1 MATNVFKWEKLS
13 PSEFQQLQDLASYS
27 TKKLQNVLH
36 EFYSATTPSASR
48 FQPDGDVD
56 YEGFRRFLDAFLD
69 CETPEELSKH
79 LFISF
84 LRPALYQA
92 QQIHGK
98 ALSQM
103 AAISS
108 NAACAPVT
116 SHNRGSIPN
125 LNNVID
131 LPTPQPSQES
141 QRNSFVERIHG
152 ITDKLQSLG
161 HLGHESSDRQGKS
174 GTVHPMLTV
183 TPSPMG
189 GNTSILQAPFR
200 RSADSSPSHS
210 HSHSHSQI
218 SRNSSRKS
226 NNSVNCRIEDIRL
239 QARKQSY
246 LDPLLFKVPLKDVV
260 CYLSLLEAGRPED
273 KLEFM
278 FRLYDTDGNGV
289 LDTTE
294 TDAIVNQMMSV
305 AEYLGWDVSELRPI
319 LQDMM
324 TEIDYD
330 GDGCV
335 SLDEWQRGGL
345 TTIPLLVLLGVDNT
359 LKEDGYHVWRLK
371 HFKRPA
377 YCNLCLN
384 MLVGLGKKGLCC
396 VLCKYT
402 VHERCVQRAPA
413 SCIATYV
420 KSKKSKA
427 TSTFQH
433 HWVEGNCYG
442 ACFKCRKRI
451 KAYNGIT
458 GLTCRWCHMMLH
470 NKCAPQIK
478 AECNLGEFANAVLPP
493 TAICPAVLDRQK
505 SINFATSRGKS
516 IPSTIH
522 FQITTTANT
531 CPLLVFINPKSG
543 GRQGDRILRKF
554 QYLLNPRQVYDLSK
568 GGPLEGLTMFKD
580 VPNFNVICCGGDG
593 TVGWVLEAM
602 DSIELQ
608 CQPSIGVIPLGTGND
623 LARCL
628 RWGGGYEGESIPKIL
643 DKIQRSTVVM
653 LDRWS
658 IEVKNHPIT
667 HEEPPF
673 IPTNKITISENVHK
687 VVELSQ
693 RIIEEKSVIQSNDE
707 FKNSTK
713 TTEISIENTKRVIL
727 SDNNSTSVHQQST
740 MTAMTSSSSSASF
753 SKEIIQQTTAVPTT
767 STATSGKDTVA
778 DPASHSNMIVNSC
791 SSSECH
797 TEAIS
802 NRGNGDSDG
811 QRRQPL
817 PGGGST
823 ITTANANSSDSH
835 ARNGEDGID
844 DKTRAAGTRTATT
857 TTTTTAA
864 AEKPQLPPPTT
875 TATAINTKERSNDLP
890 KLIKPQ
896 AASEFTVPYNIINN
910 YFSVG
915 VDAAICVKFHLE
927 REKNPH
933 KFNSRMKNKL
943 WYFEYATS
951 ETFAASCKNLHENLE
966 IVCDGVSLE
975 LANGPQ
981 LQGIALLNIPY
992 THGGS
997 NLWGEH
1003 LSQKRMRKGPFRKK
1017 LKNSD
1022 KELSANSFNSVD
1034 LSIAIQDIGDRR
1046 IEVIGLE
1053 NCLHMGQVRTGLR
1066 ASGRRLAQCSEV
1078 VITTKKTFP
1087 MQIDGEPWMQVP
1099 CTIRLTHKNQVPM
1112 LMAPRSEK
1120 RGGFFSFLKR

>member
-1 MATNVFKWEKLS
+1 
-13 PSEFQQLQDLASYS
+13 
-27 TKKLQNVLH
+27 
-36 EFYSATTPSASR
+36 
-48 FQPDGDVD
+48 
-56 YEGFRRFLDAFLD
+56 
-69 CETPEELSKH
+69 
-79 LFISF
+79 
-84 LRPALYQA
+84 
-92 QQIHGK
+92 
-98 ALSQM
+98 
-103 AAISS
+103 
-108 NAACAPVT
+108 
-116 SHNRGSIPN
+116 
-125 LNNVID
+125 
-131 LPTPQPSQES
+131 
-141 QRNSFVERIHG
+141 
-152 ITDKLQSLG
+152 
-161 HLGHESSDRQGKS
+161 
-174 GTVHPMLTV
+174 MLTV

-189 GNTSILQAPFR
+189 GSTSILPAPFR

-210 HSHSHSQI
+210 HSHSHSQM

-239 QARKQSY
+239 PPRKQSY

-278 FRLYDTDGNGV
+278 FRLYDTDSNGV

-335 SLDEWQRGGL
+335 SLEEWQRGGL

-371 HFKRPA
+371 HFSKPA
-377 YCNLCLN
+377 YCNMCLN

-420 KSKKSKA
+420 KSKKSKT

-442 ACFKCRKRI
+442 RCSKCRKRI

-458 GLTCRWCHMMLH
+458 GLTCRWCRMMLH
-470 NKCAPQIK
+470 NKCASLVK
-478 AECNLGEFANAVLPP
+478 AECSLGEFANMVLPP
-493 TAICPAVLDRQK
+493 TVICPAVLDRQK
-505 SINFATSRGKS
+505 SINYATSRGKNV
-516 IPSTIH
+516 PSTIH
-522 FQITTTANT
+522 FQITATEKI

-580 VPNFNVICCGGDG
+580 VPNFMVICCGGDG

-643 DKIQRSTVVM
+643 DKIQRSSVVM

-658 IEVKNHPIT
+658 IEVKNHPST
-667 HEEPPF
+667 GEDTPL
-673 IPTNKITISENVHK
+673 IPAHKVLQVTLSENVQK
-687 VVELSQ
+687 VIELSH
-693 RIIEEKSVIQSNDE
+693 RIIVEKSVIQSYDE
-707 FKNSTK
+707 TKNSTK
-713 TTEISIENTKRVIL
+713 TTEISIENTKRVVL
-727 SDNNSTSVHQQST
+727 SDNNGTATTHQHQQHQQSST
-740 MTAMTSSSSSASF
+740 MMTTSMSSSSS
-753 SKEIIQQTTAVPTT
+753 KEITQQTVNTT
-767 STATSGKDTVA
+767 S
-778 DPASHSNMIVNSC
+778 
-791 SSSECH
+791 
-797 TEAIS
+797 
-802 NRGNGDSDG
+802 NGDVGKTLPPHSEPVVNGTSSRCQTEVINGNADG
-811 QRRQPL
+811 DDCP
-817 PGGGST
+817 
-823 ITTANANSSDSH
+823 SSAVESKDVDD
-835 ARNGEDGID
+835 ND
-844 DKTRAAGTRTATT
+844 DKTRAAALQHGNHHHSHNHSDAVNPADAEQHEIPAT
-857 TTTTTAA
+857 
-864 AEKPQLPPPTT
+864 PTT
-875 TATAINTKERSNDLP
+875 PSVPTAREKAVDLP
-890 KLIKPQ
+890 KLMKPQ
-896 AASEFTVPYNIINN
+896 ATASEFTVPYNIVNN

-951 ETFAASCKNLHENLE
+951 ETFAASCKNLHESLE

-997 NLWGEH
+997 NLWGEN

-1078 VITTKKTFP
+1078 VLTTKKTFP
-1087 MQIDGEPWMQVP
+1087 MQIDGEPWRQGP

-1112 LMAPRSEK
+1112 LMGPRSEK
-1120 RGGFFSFLKR
+1120 TGGFFNFLKR

>member
-1 MATNVFKWEKLS
+1 MEQNRASQPQLANVE
-13 PSEFQQLQDLASYS
+13 
-27 TKKLQNVLH
+27 VLL
-36 EFYSATTPSASR
+36 FL
-48 FQPDGDVD
+48 FPDIE

-84 LRPALYQA
+84 LKPALYQA
-92 QQIHGK
+92 QHSHGK
-98 ALSQM
+98 ALCQM

-125 LNNVID
+125 LNNIID

-161 HLGHESSDRQGKS
+161 GHLGHDSGGGGDRQGKS

-189 GNTSILQAPFR
+189 GSTSILPAPFR

-239 QARKQSY
+239 LPRKQSY

-335 SLDEWQRGGL
+335 SLEEWQRGGM

-371 HFKRPA
+371 HFSKPA
-377 YCNLCLN
+377 YCNMCLN

-420 KSKKSKA
+420 KSKKSK
-427 TSTFQH
+427 TTTTFQH

-442 ACFKCRKRI
+442 RCSKCRKRI

-458 GLTCRWCHMMLH
+458 GLTCRWCRMMLH
-470 NKCAPQIK
+470 NKCASLVK
-478 AECNLGEFANAVLPP
+478 AECSLGEFANQVLPP

-505 SINFATSRGKS
+505 SINFTTNNRGKS
-516 IPSTIH
+516 VSSTIH
-522 FQITTTANT
+522 FQISTSANI

-568 GGPLEGLTMFKD
+568 GGPVEGLTMFKD
-580 VPNFNVICCGGDG
+580 VPNFKVICCGGDG
-593 TVGWVLEAM
+593 TVGWILEAM
-602 DSIELQ
+602 DSVELQ

-628 RWGGGYEGESIPKIL
+628 RWGGGYEGESIPKVL
-643 DKIQRSTVVM
+643 DKIQRSSVVM
-653 LDRWS
+653 MDRWS
-658 IEVKNHPIT
+658 IEVKNHPT
-667 HEEPPF
+667 TSCDELPL
-673 IPTNKITISENVHK
+673 IPTHKVTLSENVQK
-687 VVELSQ
+687 VIELSH
-693 RIIEEKSVIQSNDE
+693 RIIVEKSVIQSCDE
-707 FKNSTK
+707 NSTK
-713 TTEISIENTKRVIL
+713 TTEISMENTKRVVL
-727 SDNNSTSVHQQST
+727 SDNNGTSTESHHQHHS
-740 MTAMTSSSSSASF
+740 MTTISSSH
-753 SKEIIQQTTAVPTT
+753 KEITQQTTR
-767 STATSGKDTVA
+767 ATSNGDIVSKEPTSSPHSETVI
-778 DPASHSNMIVNSC
+778 NG
-791 SSSECH
+791 SSECH
-797 TEAIS
+797 TEVI
-802 NRGNGDSDG
+802 NGSADPASPTSPKDTEIDKA
-811 QRRQPL
+811 RADVEDEPDEVVAS
-817 PGGGST
+817 PTS
-823 ITTANANSSDSH
+823 TTA
-835 ARNGEDGID
+835 
-844 DKTRAAGTRTATT
+844 
-857 TTTTTAA
+857 
-864 AEKPQLPPPTT
+864 
-875 TATAINTKERSNDLP
+875 KERIVDLP

-896 AASEFTVPYNIINN
+896 AASEFTIPYNIVNN

-951 ETFAASCKNLHENLE
+951 ETFAASCKICTKKLENRGTC
-966 IVCDGVSLE
+966 IRKGTCDGVSLE

-1087 MQIDGEPWMQVP
+1087 MQIDGEPWMQGP

-1120 RGGFFSFLKR
+1120 SGGFFNFLKR

>member
-1 MATNVFKWEKLS
+1 MAANVFKWEKLS

-27 TKKLQNVLH
+27 TKKLQNVLQ
-36 EFYSATTPSASR
+36 EFCSPSTPSASR

-69 CETPEELSKH
+69 CETPEELSQH

-84 LRPALYQA
+84 LKPALYQA

-239 QARKQSY
+239 LPRKQSY

-371 HFKRPA
+371 HFSKPA
-377 YCNLCLN
+377 YCNMCLN

-420 KSKKSKA
+420 KSKKSKT

-442 ACFKCRKRI
+442 RCSKCRKRI

-458 GLTCRWCHMMLH
+458 GLTCRWCRMMLH
-470 NKCAPQIK
+470 NKCASLVK
-478 AECNLGEFANAVLPP
+478 AECSLGEFANVVLPP

-505 SINFATSRGKS
+505 SINFTTSRGKS

-522 FQITTTANT
+522 FQITATANT

-580 VPNFNVICCGGDG
+580 VPNFKVICCGGDG

-658 IEVKNHPIT
+658 IEVKNYPIT
-667 HEEPPF
+667 NEEPPL
-673 IPTNKITISENVHK
+673 IPTHEVTLSENVQK
-687 VVELSQ
+687 VIELSR
-693 RIIEEKSVIQSNDE
+693 RIIEEKSVIQSYDE

-713 TTEISIENTKRVIL
+713 TSEISIENTKRVIL
-727 SDNNSTSVHQQST
+727 SDNNNTSVHQQST
-740 MTAMTSSSSSASF
+740 MTAMTSSSSSSSF
-753 SKEIIQQTTAVPTT
+753 VKEIIQQTTTAPITT
-767 STATSGKDTVA
+767 SNGDTVVET
-778 DPASHSNMIVNSC
+778 PAPHSKMIVNGY

-802 NRGNGDSDG
+802 SSGNGDSDD
-811 QRRQPL
+811 QHRQPL
-817 PGGGST
+817 PVGSTAVTANGDSQGGG
-823 ITTANANSSDSH
+823 ND
-835 ARNGEDGID
+835 EDDTD
-844 DKTRAAGTRTATT
+844 DKARADGL
-857 TTTTTAA
+857 AA
-864 AEKPQLPPPTT
+864 EEKPQLPPP
-875 TATAINTKERSNDLP
+875 ASAINAKERNIDLP

-1017 LKNSD
+1017 LKTSD

-1034 LSIAIQDIGDRR
+1034 LSIAIQDIGDHR

-1120 RGGFFSFLKR
+1120 SGGFFNFLKR

>member
-1 MATNVFKWEKLS
+1 MASCSSMHKWEKLS

-27 TKKLQNVLH
+27 TKKLQTVLQ
-36 EFYSATTPSASR
+36 EFCSPATPSASR
-48 FQPDGDVD
+48 FHPDGDID
-56 YEGFRRFLDAFLD
+56 FEGFRRFLDSFLD

-84 LRPALYQA
+84 LKPAIYQA
-92 QQIHGK
+92 QQQQHSHGK
-98 ALSQM
+98 ALCQM

-125 LNNVID
+125 LNSIVDI
-131 LPTPQPSQES
+131 PTPQPSQES
-141 QRNSFVERIHG
+141 QRNSFVERIQG
-152 ITDKLQSLG
+152 LTDKLQSLG
-161 HLGHESSDRQGKS
+161 HLGHEPSDGGKGKS
-174 GTVHPMLTV
+174 GSVHPMLTV

-189 GNTSILQAPFR
+189 CAPPILQPPFR

-239 QARKQSY
+239 IPRKQSF
-246 LDPLLFKVPLKDVV
+246 LDPLLLKVPLKDVV

-278 FRLYDTDGNGV
+278 FRLYDTDSNGV

-294 TDAIVNQMMSV
+294 TDAIVSQMMSV

-371 HFKRPA
+371 HFSKPA
-377 YCNLCLN
+377 YCNMCLN

-442 ACFKCRKRI
+442 RCSKCRKRI

-458 GLTCRWCHMMLH
+458 GLTCRWCRIMLH
-470 NKCAPQIK
+470 NKCATLVK
-478 AECNLGEFANAVLPP
+478 AECTLGEFANLVLPP

-505 SINFATSRGKS
+505 SINVTSNKGKS
-516 IPSTIH
+516 APSTIH
-522 FQITTTANT
+522 FQISSDPGW

-580 VPNFNVICCGGDG
+580 VPNFRVICCGGDG

-608 CQPSIGVIPLGTGND
+608 SQPSIGVIPLGTGND

-628 RWGGGYEGESIPKIL
+628 RWGGGYEGESIPKVL
-643 DKIQRSTVVM
+643 DKINRASVVM
-653 LDRWS
+653 MDRWS
-658 IEVKNHPIT
+658 IEVKNSPVAALET
-667 HEEPPF
+667 
-673 IPTNKITISENVHK
+673 PTLPGHKVLLQVTLSENVQK
-687 VVELSQ
+687 VIELSQ
-693 RIIEEKSVIQSNDE
+693 RIIVEKSVIQPTNE
-707 FKNSTK
+707 EVKNSTN
-713 TTEISIENTKRVIL
+713 EP
-727 SDNNSTSVHQQST
+727 
-740 MTAMTSSSSSASF
+740 SA
-753 SKEIIQQTTAVPTT
+753 
-767 STATSGKDTVA
+767 G
-778 DPASHSNMIVNSC
+778 
-791 SSSECH
+791 
-797 TEAIS
+797 
-802 NRGNGDSDG
+802 
-811 QRRQPL
+811 
-817 PGGGST
+817 GGGSRVEGKPPEVFSFRPQPDGCCAEPRRPSAGSDCSDDGGGRRAT
-823 ITTANANSSDSH
+823 FTPPPTPADESMHIRPAVAALHATPRATEPEGAGGGYKSCITSNGSASGVPNGVPAPPPPHCTSDISSDSSNAGDGAGSAEDSADQQPQQQPH
-835 ARNGEDGID
+835 LNGSTDRARS
-844 DKTRAAGTRTATT
+844 K
-857 TTTTTAA
+857 
-864 AEKPQLPPPTT
+864 EK
-875 TATAINTKERSNDLP
+875 IIDLP

-896 AASEFTVPYNIINN
+896 VGSEFTVPYNIVNN

-951 ETFAASCKNLHENLE
+951 ETFAASCKNLHENLD

-1017 LKNSD
+1017 LKSSD

-1034 LSIAIQDIGDRR
+1034 LSIAIQDIGDRK

-1066 ASGRRLAQCSEV
+1066 ASGRRLAQCSDV

-1087 MQIDGEPWMQVP
+1087 MQIDGEPWMQGP
-1099 CTIRLTHKNQVPM
+1099 CTIKLTHKNQVPM

-1120 RGGFFSFLKR
+1120 GGGFFSFLKR

>member
-1 MATNVFKWEKLS
+1 MASNIHKWEKLS

-27 TKKLQNVLH
+27 TKKLQNVLQ
-36 EFYSATTPSASR
+36 EFCSPATPSSSR
-48 FQPDGDVD
+48 FQPDGDTD
-56 YEGFRRFLDAFLD
+56 YDGFRRFLDAFLD

-84 LRPALYQA
+84 LKPALYQD
-92 QQIHGK
+92 QYSHGK

-125 LNNVID
+125 INNIID

-161 HLGHESSDRQGKS
+161 HLGHESSESRQGKS

-189 GNTSILQAPFR
+189 GSTSIMQAPFR
-200 RSADSSPSHS
+200 RSTDSSPSHS
-210 HSHSHSQI
+210 HSHSHSQM

-239 QARKQSY
+239 LPRKQSY
-246 LDPLLFKVPLKDVV
+246 LDPLQFKVPLKDVV

-305 AEYLGWDVSELRPI
+305 AEYLGWDVTELRPI

-335 SLDEWQRGGL
+335 SLEEWQRGGL

-371 HFKRPA
+371 HFSKPA

-420 KSKKSKA
+420 KSKKSK
-427 TSTFQH
+427 TTTTFQH

-442 ACFKCRKRI
+442 RCSKCRKRI
-451 KAYNGIT
+451 KVYNGIT
-458 GLTCRWCHMMLH
+458 GLTCRWCRMMLH
-470 NKCAPQIK
+470 NKCASLVK
-478 AECNLGEFANAVLPP
+478 AECSLGEFGNLVLPP
-493 TAICPAVLDRQK
+493 TSICPAVLDRQK
-505 SINFATSRGKS
+505 SINFTNSRGKNV
-516 IPSTIH
+516 PSTIH
-522 FQITTTANT
+522 FQITPTPNI
-531 CPLLVFINPKSG
+531 CPLLVFVNPKSG

-568 GGPLEGLTMFKD
+568 GGPIEGLTMFKD
-580 VPNFNVICCGGDG
+580 VTDFKVICCGGDG

-602 DSIELQ
+602 DSIEMQ

-643 DKIQRSTVVM
+643 DKIQRSSVVM

-658 IEVKNHPIT
+658 IEVKNHPAKCD
-667 HEEPPF
+667 EPPV
-673 IPTNKITISENVHK
+673 IPIHKVTLSENMQK
-687 VVELSQ
+687 VIELSHQ
-693 RIIEEKSVIQSNDE
+693 IIVEKSVIQTYDE
-707 FKNSTK
+707 VKNSTK
-713 TTEISIENTKRVIL
+713 TSEISIENTKRIVL
-727 SDNNSTSVHQQST
+727 SDNDGSVVQQQST
-740 MTAMTSSSSSASF
+740 TTTVKSSST
-753 SKEIIQQTTAVPTT
+753 KEITQQQT
-767 STATSGKDTVA
+767 ATKTKSNGDIENDTPHPETVL
-778 DPASHSNMIVNSC
+778 NG
-791 SSSECH
+791 SSECH
-797 TEAIS
+797 KELIS
-802 NRGNGDSDG
+802 SSNNGDDQPSSPVTTEVSALGGHTNHDDEAVKSEDSAGDG
-811 QRRQPL
+811 NHEIAQQ
-817 PGGGST
+817 
-823 ITTANANSSDSH
+823 
-835 ARNGEDGID
+835 
-844 DKTRAAGTRTATT
+844 
-857 TTTTTAA
+857 
-864 AEKPQLPPPTT
+864 
-875 TATAINTKERSNDLP
+875 INTNGTLEEDAKQSHPLETNAREKVVDLP
-890 KLIKPQ
+890 KLKTQP
-896 AASEFTVPYNIINN
+896 ASEFTVPYNIVNN

-1034 LSIAIQDIGDRR
+1034 LSIAIQDIGDHR

-1087 MQIDGEPWMQVP
+1087 MQIDGEPWMQGP

-1120 RGGFFSFLKR
+1120 TGGFFNFIKR